1 MNGLGISFLPYY
13 AVSDEVRD
21 GTLKMVE
28 VEKPFDKFSTQLAY
42 HKNKSI
48 SLPMSKFIEI
58 TLKHSAGW
66 K

>member
-1 MNGLGISFLPYY
+1 MKQIIEKYDIM
-13 AVSDEVRD
+13 A
-21 GTLKMVE
+21 LKYFSNSKGWDLME
-28 VEKPFDKFSTQLAY
+28 LENPFGMFSTQLAY